1 MVTSRTI
8 IRRPAPCSSSSH
20 RSAAYDSCS
29 PWFYGVS
36 DDFDAVARA
45 VPPKADDLHDVMA
58 IIAPQQGTDGA
69 GLSGGGVGLS
79 QHAQFVFGG
88 EGSSLG
94 VGDHL
99 RVRSWRARRQAPN
112 LHRRIQTAHAG

>member
-1 MVTSRTI
+1 
-8 IRRPAPCSSSSH
+8 
-20 RSAAYDSCS
+20 
-29 PWFYGVS
+29 
-36 DDFDAVARA
+36 
-45 VPPKADDLHDVMA
+45 MA

-88 EGSSLG
+88 EGSALG

-99 RVRSWRARRQAPN
+99 RVRSWRARRYSVAFHIDSYSRPAQ
-112 LHRRIQTAHAG
+112 